1 MNVLLIKP
9 GNLSDHIQ
17 PSLALGYL
25 AAQVRK
31 DHRVRIVDLMK
42 EDGSPGGLAAL
53 LADFHPG
60 LVGIQCYSMDLP
72 RVETLLRVVKAHD
85 PAVWTIIGGAHPTA
99 APARCLEHFGAALLD
114 FVFSGEAERGFP
126 MLLAA
131 LEEGQGRFD
140 DIPGLG
146 WRDNGAIRLNQPE
159 YIEDLDALGMPAWD
173 LIAPE
178 RYPFSPHGVVC
189 MNQPVAPVMATRG
202 CPYRCTFCST
212 AGQPFRKRSA
222 ELFLAEVQLL
232 REKHGI
238 REFHMVDDNFTMDMD
253 FARELLEGL
262 IRLDFKA
269 SWSTPNGVRLE
280 RLDREIIELM
290 KRAGFYSIAVGIESG
305 SDRVRKLIRKG
316 STTDEV
322 RRKINMVREAG
333 GIEITGFFMLGIP
346 GETREDI
353 EATLR
358 FSREL
363 PLHRAAFHSFLPL
376 PGTTIWQEMEES
388 GEIDKADLADRCFF
402 WAGAYVPRGM
412 TRGEL
417 RRLHRKAFLRFYLRP
432 RILLANGKYLLKPRV
447 MKHALKYLLRR
458 FGN

>member
-1 MNVLLIKP
+1 MNILLIKP

-25 AAQVRK
+25 ATQIRGE
-31 DHRVRIVDLMK
+31 HNVRIVDLMK
-42 EDGSPGGLAAL
+42 EDGSAPGLTRL
-53 LADFHPG
+53 FEEFRPG

-72 RVETLLRVVKAHD
+72 RVKTLLEAVKSYD
-85 PAVWTIIGGAHPTA
+85 PSVATIIGGAHPTA
-99 APARCLEHFGAALLD
+99 APAQCLEHFGEALLD

-126 MLLAA
+126 MLLGA
-131 LEEGQGRFD
+131 LDAGQESFY

-146 WRDNGAIRLNQPE
+146 WRQGGELRLNEPE
-159 YIEDLDALGMPAWD
+159 FLENLDILGMPAWD
-173 LIAPE
+173 LISPE
-178 RYPFSPHGVVC
+178 NYPFSPHGVVC
-189 MNQPVAPVMATRG
+189 MNQPAAPVMATRG
-202 CPYRCTFCST
+202 CPYLCTFCST

-222 ELFLAEVQLL
+222 DLFLEEVKLL
-232 REKHGI
+232 YDKHGI

-253 FARELLEGL
+253 YARQLLEGL
-262 IRLDFKA
+262 IRFDLNA

-280 RLDREIIELM
+280 RLDHGIIELM
-290 KRAGFYSIAVGIESG
+290 KKAGFYSIAVGIESG

-322 RRKINMVREAG
+322 RQKIKMVREAG
-333 GIEITGFFMLGIP
+333 GIDITGFFMLGIP

-376 PGTTIWQEMEES
+376 PGAKIWQDMEES
-388 GEIDKADLADRCFF
+388 GEIDQVDFADRYFF

-412 TRGEL
+412 SRGEL
-417 RRLHRKAFLRFYLRP
+417 RSLHRKAFLRFYLRP
-432 RILLANGKYLLKPRV
+432 RILLANGRYLFKPRV

-458 FGN
+458 FGR

>member
-1 MNVLLIKP
+1 MDVLLIKP

-25 AAQVRK
+25 AAQIRR

-42 EDGSPGGLAAL
+42 EDHSAEGLAAL
-53 LADFHPG
+53 LGEFQPR

-72 RVETLLRVVKAHD
+72 QVKNLLETVKNHD
-85 PAVWTIIGGAHPTA
+85 PEVTTIIGGAHPTA
-99 APARCLEHFGAALLD
+99 APAQCLVQFGPELLD
-114 FVFSGEAERGFP
+114 FVIAGEAERGFP
-126 MLLAA
+126 LLLAV
-131 LEEGQGRFD
+131 LEAGQVTFEE
-140 DIPGLG
+140 IPGLG
-146 WRDNGAIRLNQPE
+146 WREGEGVRLNEPE
-159 YIEDLDALGMPAWD
+159 FLEDLDSLGMPAWD
-173 LIAPE
+173 LISPE
-178 RYPFSPHGVVC
+178 NYPFSPHGVVC

-202 CPYRCTFCST
+202 CPYLCTFCST

-222 ELFLAEVQLL
+222 GLFLEEVQLL
-232 REKHGI
+232 YQTHGI

-253 FARELLEGL
+253 YARDLLEGL
-262 IRLDFKA
+262 IRLDLKA

-290 KRAGFYSIAVGIESG
+290 KKAGFYSIAVGIESG
-305 SDRVRKLIRKG
+305 SDRIRKLIRKG

-322 RRKINMVREAG
+322 RRKIRMVRDAG
-333 GIEITGFFMLGIP
+333 GIDITGFFMLGIP

-376 PGTTIWQEMEES
+376 PGARIWQEMEES
-388 GEIDKADLADRCFF
+388 GEINQADLSHRYFF

-412 TRGEL
+412 SRGEL
-417 RRLHRKAFLRFYLRP
+417 RSLHRKAFLRFYLRP
-432 RILLANGKYLLKPRV
+432 RILLANGRYLLKPRV

-458 FGN
+458 FQG

>member
-25 AAQVRK
+25 AEQIRR

-42 EDGSPGGLAAL
+42 EDSSEQGLATL
-53 LADFHPG
+53 FEEFRPR

-72 RVETLLRVVKAHD
+72 RVKTLLQAVKAYD
-85 PAVWTIIGGAHPTA
+85 PAVLTIIGGAHPTA
-99 APARCLEHFGAALLD
+99 APAQCLEHFGGELLD
-114 FVFSGEAERGFP
+114 FVCAGEAERGFP
-126 MLLAA
+126 TLLGV
-131 LEEGQGRFD
+131 LEAGQGCFD

-146 WRDNGAIRLNQPE
+146 WRIDGGIRLNEPE
-159 YIEDLDALGMPAWD
+159 FIEDLDSLGMPAWD

-178 RYPFSPHGVVC
+178 DYPFSPHGVVC

-202 CPYRCTFCST
+202 CPYLCTFCST
-212 AGQPFRKRSA
+212 AGQPFRKRPA
-222 ELFLAEVQLL
+222 DLFLEEVKLL
-232 REKHGI
+232 HDRHGI

-253 FARELLEGL
+253 YARQLLEGL
-262 IRLDFKA
+262 IRLGLGA
-269 SWSTPNGVRLE
+269 TWSTPNGVRLE
-280 RLDREIIELM
+280 RLDREIVELM
-290 KRAGFYSIAVGIESG
+290 KQAGFYSIAVGIESG
-305 SDRVRKLIRKG
+305 SDRVRKMIRKG

-322 RRKINMVREAG
+322 RRKIRMVREVG

-376 PGTTIWQEMEES
+376 PGAKIWQDMEQS
-388 GEIDKADLADRCFF
+388 GEIEQVDWDRYFF
-402 WAGAYVPRGM
+402 WAGAYVPQGM

-417 RRLHRKAFLRFYLRP
+417 RGLHRKAFLRFYFRP
-432 RILLANGKYLLKPRV
+432 RILRTNGRYLFKPRV